1 MKVAVQRTDLV
12 YAVNAASKAIAVK
25 SVDDKFAGIT
35 IVAENDELTLT
46 ARNGEMLIEVSVKAD
61 VIESGEVTVPGKT
74 FAETARKTSGE
85 ETEIEHINGEMRASI
100 SYSGGSLKIPVL
112 PNGNVAFKE
121 LEETAGIKIKV
132 GDFKKMVQKVQAYTA
147 KDEARPILKGICLC
161 TKDGELVAVA
171 CDGFKLAKN
180 KVAVEKDGAED
191 IRITVPCYSMQT
203 ISSLLEDDDAL
214 VELGISSKTKQLCV
228 KQKGI
233 KIVSVVLNGE
243 YMNYDAIIPKQFAT
257 TSDVMRED
265 LVESLERSLLV
276 GDGKGTA
283 ILTVDVN
290 EVGVHAAGDV
300 GELNDSVGAYTQ
312 GKTVKIG
319 FNAKYL
325 IEALKNIKSEKAKLQ
340 LNTGNHPMVIEET
353 DTLFLLM
360 PMRMPKGAEA

>member
-1 MKVAVQRTDLV
+1 MKVAVQTKELV

-25 SVDDKFAGIT
+25 SADDKLAGII
-35 IVAENDELTLT
+35 IVAENDELTLS
-46 ARNGEMLIEVSVKAD
+46 ARNGEILIEVSVKAN
-61 VIESGEVTVPGKT
+61 VIESGKVTVPGKT

-85 ETEIEHINGEMRASI
+85 ETEIEYINGKMRASI
-100 SYSGGSLKIPVL
+100 SYNGGSLKIPVL
-112 PNGNVAFKE
+112 PDGGLAFKE
-121 LEETAGIKIKV
+121 CETTAGIKIKV

-147 KDEARPILKGICLC
+147 KDEAHPILKGICLC
-161 TKDGELVAVA
+161 TKANELVAVA

-180 KVAVEKDGAED
+180 KVVLEKGSVED

-203 ISSLLEDDDAL
+203 ISSLLEEDDSI

-243 YMNYDAIIPKQFAT
+243 YMNYDAIIPKQFVT
-257 TSDVMRED
+257 TSDVMREA
-265 LVESLERSLLV
+265 LIESLERSLLV

-290 EVGVHAAGDV
+290 EIGVHAAGDV
-300 GELNDSVGAYTQ
+300 GELNDNVSACTQ
-312 GKTVKIG
+312 GKDIKIG

-325 IEALKNIKSEKAKLQ
+325 IDALKNIKGEKAKLQ
-340 LNTGNHPMVIEET
+340 LNTSNRPMVIEER

-360 PMRMPKGAEA
+360 PMKMPKGAEV